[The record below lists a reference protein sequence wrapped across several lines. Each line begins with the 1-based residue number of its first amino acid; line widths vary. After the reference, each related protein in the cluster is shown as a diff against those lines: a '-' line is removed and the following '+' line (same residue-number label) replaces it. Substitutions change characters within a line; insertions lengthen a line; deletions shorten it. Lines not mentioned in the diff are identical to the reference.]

1 VFRHSV
7 LFRFSPE
14 TTDDQIEAM
23 ANGLLGLPAAIPEIR
38 AYDIGRN
45 VGEANTNWHFA
56 IVADFDSRAD
66 WQTYNDHPVHRQV
79 IQDIIQPLVAD
90 RAAVQYEFD

>member
-1 VFRHSV
+1 MFRHTV

-23 ANGLLGLPAAIPEIR
+23 AAGLLTLPPAIPEIR
-38 AYDIGRN
+38 SYQPGRN

-56 IVADFDSRAD
+56 IVADFDSKAD
-66 WQTYNDHPVHRQV
+66 WEIYRDHPVHRQV
-79 IQDIIQPLVAD
+79 IEDIIQPLVAD
-90 RAAVQYEFD
+90 RAAVQYEID